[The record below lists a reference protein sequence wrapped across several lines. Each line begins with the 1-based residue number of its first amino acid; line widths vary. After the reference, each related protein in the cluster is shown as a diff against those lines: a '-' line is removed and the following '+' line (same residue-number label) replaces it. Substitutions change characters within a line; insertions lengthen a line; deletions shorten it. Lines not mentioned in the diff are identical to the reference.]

1 MRVYF
6 PNLNG
11 LRFIAAFSVIISHVE
26 MVKMIFGQEHAW
38 KTPQVQLLGHLGV
51 ILFFVLS
58 GFLITYLLL
67 KEREGTA
74 TISVK
79 NFYIRRVLRIW
90 PLYFLLVLSALFLF
104 PSVSFLKMPDASSIY
119 DESFGLK
126 ALLYLV
132 ILPNVA
138 VKIFNA
144 VPFIGQTWSIGVEEQ
159 FYLAWPW
166 LVKKSKNILI
176 ALLSVI
182 VVYLLILFWLKYLYS
197 SNKANEIIR
206 ISYEIWHSFSIDC
219 MAIGGIFAWLHF
231 HQKEKILALLRNPV
245 MDIGAVILAI
255 GMIAGGIRFPILQ
268 YEIYAVIFG
277 IVILNLSTNPK
288 TIFNL
293 EYKPIDY
300 LGKISYGVYMYHV
313 LCIFISY
320 KMISYALGDVSN
332 WILYP
337 LSIVLTILI
346 SSISYEFFEK
356 PFIKIKTNFSSII
369 SGDNAKN

>member
-1 MRVYF
+1 
-6 PNLNG
+6 
-11 LRFIAAFSVIISHVE
+11 
-26 MVKMIFGQEHAW
+26 MVKMIFGQPHAW
-38 KTPQVQLLGHLGV
+38 KTPQIQMLGHLGV

-67 KEREGTA
+67 KEREGTS

-90 PLYFLLVLSALFLF
+90 PLYFLLVISALFLF
-104 PSVSFLKMPDASSIY
+104 PSVSFLQMPDANSIY
-119 DESFGLK
+119 EGNFGLK

-138 VKIFNA
+138 VKLFNA
-144 VPFIGQTWSIGVEEQ
+144 VPFIGQAWSIGVEEQ

-166 LVKKSKNILI
+166 LVKKSKNTLYALI
-176 ALLSVI
+176 AVI
-182 VVYLLILFWLKYLYS
+182 VVYLLILFGLKYLLA
-197 SNKANEIIR
+197 SNKTNETIR
-206 ISYEIWHSFSIDC
+206 IAYDIWHSFSIDC

-231 HQKEKILALLRNPV
+231 QQKHKILAFLRNPL
-245 MDIGAVILAI
+245 MDVGAVVLAI

-277 IVILNLSTNPK
+277 IIILNLSTNSK
-288 TIFNL
+288 TVFNL
-293 EYKPIDY
+293 EFKVIDY

-313 LCIFISY
+313 LCIFISF
-320 KMISYALGDVSN
+320 KLIAVMMGNVSS
-332 WILYP
+332 WLLYP
-337 LSIVLTILI
+337 LSIILTILI

-356 PFIKIKTNFSSII
+356 RFIKIKTNFSSII
-369 SGDNAKN
+369 SGDNAKD